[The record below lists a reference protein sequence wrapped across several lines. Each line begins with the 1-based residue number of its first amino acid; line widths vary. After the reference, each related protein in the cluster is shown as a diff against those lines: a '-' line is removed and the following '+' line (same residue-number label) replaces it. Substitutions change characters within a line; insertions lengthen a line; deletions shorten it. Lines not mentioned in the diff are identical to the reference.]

1 VTEAVQTNRDRSARL
16 VIFAGLLIAFAALG
30 ALAAVGHLDA
40 PDRYF
45 LRLFYATFGSA
56 ETTDQAWFRD
66 LMEDI
71 SALGGAPVL
80 ILILI
85 GACTA
90 LSIHGKKLH
99 AALLIA
105 AALAG
110 QFSVEI
116 IKTLLNRARPG
127 TDLTLE
133 GGFPRGFPSGH
144 TAEATIVFM
153 TIAVLVAALDVDRR
167 IKTLAF
173 GMAGFVSIGVGMSR
187 LHLGAHWPSDIV
199 AAWLL
204 GLAWALLARIAL
216 ERFEKTV

>member
-1 VTEAVQTNRDRSARL
+1 VTETVQTNRDRSARL
-16 VIFAGLLIAFAALG
+16 AIFAGLVVALAALG

-80 ILILI
+80 VLLLI

-90 LSIHGKKLH
+90 LLIYGRSLH
-99 AALLIA
+99 AVLLA
-105 AALAG
+105 AAAVAG
-110 QFSVEI
+110 QISVEI
-116 IKTLLNRARPG
+116 LKTLLNRARPG

-133 GGFPRGFPSGH
+133 AAFPRGFPSGH

-153 TIAVLVAALDVDRR
+153 TIAVLVATLDVDQR

-173 GMAGFVSIGVGMSR
+173 GIACFVSIGVGISR
-187 LHLGAHWPSDIV
+187 LYLGAHWPTDIV

-204 GLAWALLARIAL
+204 GLAWALLVRIAL
-216 ERFEKTV
+216 ERFEKPV